1 MKREEHAEEFFRG
14 RTWYGL
20 EAVIEVRSGFWHKA
34 GFGTFL
40 IPHPP
45 LVNGLLRKGLSRREN
60 ETLSCIHEFGH
71 LQTLPLYLIYTV
83 ILVSILINNGHNSI
97 IELVLAL
104 ISTHAF
110 WEIISESYTMF
121 HSGRLYHSY
130 YRNIAV
136 LPRLLFWLIVTFF
149 TIGGWTI
156 FMVDAGRI
164 P

>member
-1 MKREEHAEEFFRG
+1 MKNEEHADEIFKD
-14 RTWYGL
+14 RTWYGF

-45 LVNGLLRKGLSRREN
+45 LVNWLLRRGLSRNEN
-60 ETLSCIHEFGH
+60 EKLSCIHEFGH
-71 LQTLPLYLIYTV
+71 LQTLPLYLTYTV
-83 ILVSILINNGHNSI
+83 ILVSLLVNNGHDSI

-110 WEIISESYTMF
+110 WEIISESYTILY
-121 HSGRLYHSY
+121 SGQIYQLY

-136 LPRLLFWLIVTFF
+136 LPRLLFWTIVTFF
-149 TIGGWTI
+149 ALSGWTLLMI
-156 FMVDAGRI
+156 ETV
-164 P
+164 